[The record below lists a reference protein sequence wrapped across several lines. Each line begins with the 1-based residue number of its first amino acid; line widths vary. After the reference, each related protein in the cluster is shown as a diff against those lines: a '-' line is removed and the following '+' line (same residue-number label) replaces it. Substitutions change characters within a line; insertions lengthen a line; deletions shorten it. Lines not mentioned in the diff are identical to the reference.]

1 MYFCYFLLHQF
12 SYYVLTVLILFIYVC
27 ILNLA
32 PVFATFHPPDTRF
45 ANRKPQTDESVFPG
59 LRVQFW
65 ITNSLKALWLIQT
78 FPAWTNGMTF
88 FGKRRLFFHEMNET
102 LNEMTQRPFDDISK
116 FCLDCFLLVVV
127 QTDSLHEK
135 MLSRK
140 RLVSSR
146 KKRHAAVNH
155 RDPQIRPP
163 STAKWS
169 CEMFANNS
177 DRVGDQPASSQSF
190 WSQHTSWWC
199 FPRSLAQL
207 NSASH
212 LPSYIRLKQNT
223 NIQVFLS
230 TPSPQ
235 SKKYD
240 DLNLDFLK
248 SICNDFWNVP
258 RISLFQRSCC
268 HFCCF
273 PVLLQMT
280 RFHCFL
286 LNWEGINWLCWCFNK
301 SAYRS
306 PFKCSLSR
314 VRIDHDRS

>member
-1 MYFCYFLLHQF
+1 MFASSTLHPFWQL
-12 SYYVLTVLILFIYVC
+12 STHRILWPTSTSNRRICVPRPPSP
-27 ILNLA
+27 ILNHQLIESL
-32 PVFATFHPPDTRF
+32 V
-45 ANRKPQTDESVFPG
+45 TDPNLPG
-59 LRVQFW
+59 V
-65 ITNSLKALWLIQT
+65 K
-78 FPAWTNGMTF
+78 
-88 FGKRRLFFHEMNET
+88 KRRMTKRETAVVFHEMNET
-102 LNEMTQRPFDDISK
+102 LNEMTQRPFDDISI
-116 FCLDCFLLVVV
+116 FCLDCILWVVV
-127 QTDSLHEK
+127 QSDSLHEK
-135 MLSRK
+135 TLSRK

-163 STAKWS
+163 STAEWS

-212 LPSYIRLKQNT
+212 RPSYIRLKQNT

-240 DLNLDFLK
+240 DLNLDLLK

-258 RISLFQRSCC
+258 RISLFQRSFCR
-268 HFCCF
+268 FCCF

-286 LNWEGINWLCWCFNK
+286 LNWEEINWLCWCFNE